1 MIDIYINGNKRADL
15 RVVTGGSLEQTEA
28 HVTSSTISV
37 ALDIGTPDLREY
49 DYIRFSENNRTIFAG
64 TILSI
69 SQRDL
74 ENPTLSYRIYD
85 LSLASNADYLAN
97 VFVDMSFPS
106 GANVTQILLGN
117 HAGDPWYQATLGEFY
132 GIVEVRVVNEGISV
146 GNLDDFQNVVLSDP
160 AYLWGQPV
168 SGVLDQLADVSGAWW
183 EVTPDKVFNMR
194 LTSSRE
200 VAPIALTENTSA
212 YNVQVTRDAY
222 TMYSAVRVVGGD
234 GKGQYEEYQIKKNGV
249 TGLRFERI
257 SDTVIRSRYPL
268 FSINTVYNVG
278 SGLPSNVPAVV
289 KVGFEGIDDDDPSCQ
304 ALMNYGGY
312 EITLKEGYT
321 WLDITPD
328 TNYIQVN
335 GNLLIQIYSRLV
347 DSDIA
352 AQIRSQRGGTGI
364 IEYVIEDDSITDFS
378 DAAMAAEAFLRQNA
392 QRAYT
397 VSFKTQIPGWETG
410 QALTVDLPYYNLFG
424 LFQVT
429 SVSSTLLLPNDTT
442 SLWEYTVEASTVPYR
457 DKSKA
462 LFFTP
467 KKVTFQMDGDYPA
480 ADGQYINNHIQVE
493 TYITAWSSNPMT
505 WQEIEN
511 TVPSWTLWEAQFLT
525 WKAME
530 RSGTEWSYLN
540 NYLTP
545 YAKERLMQILQGKG
559 NETDMSGLNLTN
571 ALFLETDDGISETLE
586 PSDIVETTPTSA
598 TATYYLLP
606 DQAQTLIHHLG
617 VYVDNSAQQEKLLNA
632 EVNINRAPGNPEGEF
647 AMTITMRHAVV

>member
-1 MIDIYINGNKRADL
+1 MIDVYINGEARPDL

-28 HVTSSTISV
+28 HVTSSAASV
-37 ALDIGTPDLREY
+37 ALDVGAPDLQEY
-49 DYIRFSENNRTIFAG
+49 DYIRFSEGGATVFAG

-69 SQRDL
+69 SQQDL
-74 ENPTLSYRIYD
+74 GNPALSYKVYD
-85 LSLASNADYLAN
+85 LVLASNADYLAN

-106 GANVTQILLGN
+106 GASVTQILRGN
-117 HAGDPWYQATLGEFY
+117 HPGDAWYNAGLGEFY
-132 GIVEVRVVNEGISV
+132 GIVPVRVAAEGITV
-146 GNLDDFQNVVLSDP
+146 GTIDDFSNVVLSDP

-168 SGVLDQLADVSGAWW
+168 GSVLDQLAEVAGGWW
-183 EVTPDKVFNMR
+183 EVTPDKVFHMR
-194 LTSSRE
+194 LTTSRQT
-200 VAPIALTENTSA
+200 APIALTESTAA
-212 YNVQVTRDAY
+212 YELQVTRDAY

-234 GKGQYEEYQIKKNGV
+234 GKGQYEEYQIKSNGV

-278 SGLPSNVPAVV
+278 SNLPSGVPSVV
-289 KVGFEGIDDDDPSCQ
+289 KVGFEGIDDDDPECQ

-312 EITLKEGYT
+312 EITLKEGYS
-321 WLDITPD
+321 WLSITPGV
-328 TNYIQVN
+328 NYIQVN

-352 AQIRSQRGGTGI
+352 AQIRAQRGGTGI
-364 IEYVIEDDSITDFS
+364 IEYVLEDDSITDFS
-378 DAAMAAEAFLRQNA
+378 DAALAAEAFLRQNA

-397 VSFKTQIPGWETG
+397 VSFKTQVPGWEVG
-410 QALTVDLPYYNLFG
+410 QELTVDLPYYGLFG

-429 SVSSTLLLPNDTT
+429 SVTGSVLLPRESS
-442 SLWEYTVEASTVPYR
+442 SLWEYTVEASTIPYR

-467 KKVTFQMDGDYPA
+467 KRVTFQMDGDYPA
-480 ADGQYINNHIQVE
+480 ADGQYINNRMQVE

-511 TVPSWTLWEAQFLT
+511 TVPSWTAWEAQFPT

-530 RSGTEWSYLN
+530 RPGMEWSYLN
-540 NYLTP
+540 NYLTS
-545 YAKERLMQILQGKG
+545 YTKERLMQILQGKG
-559 NETDMSGLNLTN
+559 NSDDLTGLNLTGN
-571 ALFLETDDGISETLE
+571 LSLETNSSAEAAAELE
-586 PSDIVETTPTSA
+586 PSGIVETSPTSV

-606 DQAQTLIHHLG
+606 DQAQTQIDYLSIYSDVHNRLL
-617 VYVDNSAQQEKLLNA
+617 SAD
-632 EVNINRAPGNPEGEF
+632 VNINRAPGNPEGEF
-647 AMTITMRHAVV
+647 AMTISVRHAMV

>member
-1 MIDIYINGNKRADL
+1 MIDVYINGEQRPDL

-28 HVTSSTISV
+28 HVTSSAVSV
-37 ALDIGTPDLREY
+37 ALDIGAEDLREC
-49 DYIRFSENNRTIFAG
+49 DYIRFSENSKTVFAG

-69 SQRDL
+69 SQKDL
-74 ENPTLSYRIYD
+74 GNPALSYKVYD
-85 LSLASNADYLAN
+85 LVLASNADYLAN

-117 HAGDPWYQATLGEFY
+117 HSGDDWYDAGLGEFY
-132 GIVEVRVVNEGISV
+132 GIVPVRVVDEGITIGTV
-146 GNLDDFQNVVLSDP
+146 DDFRNVVLSDP

-168 SGVLDQLADVSGAWW
+168 SSVLDQLADVAGGWW

-194 LTSSRE
+194 LTTSRGTS
-200 VAPIALTENTSA
+200 PIALTESSA
-212 YNVQVTRDAY
+212 AYDVQVSRDAY

-234 GKGQYEEYQIKKNGV
+234 GKGQYEEYQIKSNGV

-278 SGLPSNVPAVV
+278 DNLPTNVPAIV
-289 KVGFEGIDDDDPSCQ
+289 KVGFEGIDNEDPTCQ

-312 EITLKEGYT
+312 EITLKDGYS
-321 WLDITPD
+321 WLDITPGE
-328 TNYIQVN
+328 NYIQVN

-352 AQIRSQRGGTGI
+352 AQIRAQRGGTGI
-364 IEYVIEDDSITDFS
+364 IEYVIDDKSITDFS
-378 DAAMAAEAFLRQNA
+378 DAALTAEAFLRQNA

-397 VSFKTQIPGWETG
+397 VSFKTQTGGWEVG
-410 QALTVDLPYYNLFG
+410 QELTVDLPYYGLFG

-429 SVSSTLLLPNDTT
+429 SVSGSILLSREDS
-442 SLWEYTVEASTVPYR
+442 SLWEYTVEASTIPYR

-480 ADGQYINNHIQVE
+480 ADGQYINNRMQVE
-493 TYITAWSSNPMT
+493 TYITAWSSNLLT

-511 TVPSWTLWEAQFLT
+511 TVPTWTSWEAQFPT

-530 RSGTEWSYLN
+530 RPGLEWNYVN
-540 NYLTP
+540 NYLTS
-545 YAKERLMQILQGKG
+545 YTKERMMQILQGKG
-559 NETDMSGLNLTN
+559 NDTDMTELALTGE
-571 ALFLETDDGISETLE
+571 LFLETDTAVVESLE
-586 PSDIVETTPTSA
+586 PSDVVETSPTSV

-606 DQAQTLIHHLG
+606 DQAQTLIQHLA
-617 VYVDNSAQQEKLLNA
+617 VYAGNNSEKLMDA
-632 EVNINRAPGNPEGEF
+632 SVNINRAPGNPEGEF
-647 AMTITMRHAVV
+647 AMTISVRHAME